1 MKKFYYIITESNR
14 RYYGGLNQK
23 AKIYTIKKG
32 SLVFCCVADWC
43 TASYR
48 GEKSEVFQ
56 ELMKQGFIPK
66 KYQKSSVAP
75 WRSGGYFDGVVCEKY
90 SIESM

>member
-1 MKKFYYIITESNR
+1 MDIITESKNQT
-14 RYYGGLNQK
+14 YGGVKQK
-23 AKIYTIKKG
+23 AKVYTIKKG
-32 SLVFCCVADWC
+32 SLVFCCVASWH
-43 TASYR
+43 TASYM
-48 GEKSEVFQ
+48 GERHEVFQ

-66 KYQKSSVAP
+66 KYQKSSIAP